1 MIYCLAISSAL
12 KKVHS
17 VNLLHRDIKPHNVL
31 LFEGHAAKLAD
42 FGATKDEESIQN
54 NCKQTGTFSYYWSDS
69 EARTKR
75 YSKKSEVYAFGL
87 LAYFFIFG
95 VPLYSDKNKKD
106 YLANSTRIEEEDC
119 DPSFLLAGTINQ
131 CFDDDLSKRPEFE

>member
-31 LFEGHAAKLAD
+31 LFENHVAKLAD
-42 FGATKDEESIQN
+42 FGATKDEETIQTN
-54 NCKQTGTFSYYWSDS
+54 KMQTGTFSFYYADS
-69 EARTKR
+69 EARNKK

-87 LAYFFIFG
+87 LAYFFTFG
-95 VPLYSDKNKKD
+95 VPLYSDKNKQQ
-106 YLANSTRIEEEDC
+106 YLANTARIEEKDC
-119 DPSFLLAGTINQ
+119 PLELLLAGTINQ
-131 CFDDDLSKRPEFE
+131 CFDDDLSLRPSFE